1 MKASRAR
8 YGVIAFAI
16 SLAVLSYIQ
25 RVAISQAAG
34 PISHDLH
41 LNQAQMGFVFG
52 AFGLSYALF
61 ELPAGLLGDRL
72 GVRRVLSQIVLA
84 WSIFTALTGAAWDI
98 TSLWVVRFLFG
109 AGEAGCFPNLTR
121 MLSVWL
127 PARERVSAQSLMW
140 ACTRWGGAATP
151 PLVLAGVAL
160 FGWRWTFVT
169 LATLGIAWFAIFLLW
184 FRDDPLQH
192 PSVNVLERKM
202 LAESRIFIREDAGR
216 SNWLSL
222 LLTLEVFVLILQYF
236 CFSFVWYFYIT
247 WWPTYL
253 RETRAQSPARAA
265 AFATLPPFFG
275 GFGSIATGLVATRLP
290 GRVIAFLGFL
300 GSAILLFA
308 FTRIRAVLP
317 AMSVHGTRE
326 FLQWPDHADILECL
340 RGNRWSL
347 YCDGRSRDEHDGQFC
362 RLCRAGSGR
371 LHSAADRRR
380 LESADLVNDRRGYGF
395 SSILGFISI
404 PRKPSASAAQN
415 VDESLAQ
422 ISADNLEP

>member
-1 MKASRAR
+1 MKPSRAR
-8 YGVIAFAI
+8 HGVVGLAI
-16 SLAVLSYIQ
+16 SLAVLSYMQ

-41 LNQAQMGFVFG
+41 LNKAQMGFVFG

-84 WSIFTALTGAAWDI
+84 WSIFTALTGAAWNV

-140 ACTRWGGAATP
+140 ACARWGGAATP

-160 FGWRWTFVT
+160 VGWRWTFVV
-169 LATLGIAWFAIFLLW
+169 LAALGIAWFAIFLLW
-184 FRDDPLQH
+184 FKDDPLQH
-192 PSVNVLERKM
+192 PSVNELERKM
-202 LAESRIFIREDAGR
+202 LAGSRTFICHDAGS

-222 LLTLEVFVLILQYF
+222 LFTREVFVLSLQYF

-247 WWPTYL
+247 WLPTYL
-253 RETRAQSPARAA
+253 RETRGQSPAQAA
-265 AFATLPPFFG
+265 TFAALPLLFG

-290 GRVIAFLGFL
+290 GRVIAFFGFL
-300 GSAILLFA
+300 GSAMLLFA

-317 AMSVHGTRE
+317 AMVSMGLASFCSDLTMPISWNACVEIGGPHTATVAAAMNMMGN
-326 FLQWPDHADILECL
+326 FAGFVAPVLGGLILQRTGGDWNPLIYLMIGAAMISALSWIYLDPAEARHK
-340 RGNRWSL
+340 RG
-347 YCDGRSRDEHDGQFC
+347 
-362 RLCRAGSGR
+362 
-371 LHSAADRRR
+371 
-380 LESADLVNDRRGYGF
+380 
-395 SSILGFISI
+395 
-404 PRKPSASAAQN
+404 KN

-422 ISADNLEP
+422 ISADDQEP

>member
-1 MKASRAR
+1 MKATRAR
-8 YGVIAFAI
+8 YKVVGFAI

-41 LNQAQMGFVFG
+41 LNKAQMGFVFG

-84 WSIFTALTGAAWDI
+84 WSIFTALTGAAWNV

-160 FGWRWTFVT
+160 FGWRWTFVV
-169 LATLGIAWFAIFLLW
+169 LAALGVGWFAIFLLW
-184 FRDDPLQH
+184 FKDDPLQH
-192 PSVNVLERKM
+192 PSVNELERKM
-202 LAESRIFIREDAGR
+202 LAESRAFVRHTAGG

-222 LLTLEVFVLILQYF
+222 LLTPEVFVLILQYF

-247 WWPTYL
+247 WLPTYL
-253 RETRAQSPARAA
+253 RETRGQSPAQTA
-265 AFATLPPFFG
+265 AFAALPLLFG
-275 GFGSIATGLVATRLP
+275 GFGSIATGLIARRLP
-290 GRVIAFLGFL
+290 GRVIAFCGFL

-308 FTRIRAVLP
+308 FTRIRAVFP
-317 AMSVHGTRE
+317 AMLSMGLASFCSDLTMPISWNACMEIGGPHTATVAAAMNMMGNFAGFVAPVLGGLILQRTGGDWNPLIYLMVGAAMISALSWIYLDPENTRRKRGT
-326 FLQWPDHADILECL
+326 
-340 RGNRWSL
+340 
-347 YCDGRSRDEHDGQFC
+347 
-362 RLCRAGSGR
+362 
-371 LHSAADRRR
+371 
-380 LESADLVNDRRGYGF
+380 
-395 SSILGFISI
+395 
-404 PRKPSASAAQN
+404 N
-415 VDESLAQ
+415 VDESPAP
-422 ISADNLEP
+422 IGTEDLEP

>member
-41 LNQAQMGFVFG
+41 LNKTQMGLVFG

-61 ELPAGLLGDRL
+61 ELPAGVLGDRL

-84 WSIFTALTGAAWDI
+84 WSIFTALTGAAWNV

-160 FGWRWTFVT
+160 VGWRWTFVV
-169 LATLGIAWFAIFLLW
+169 LAVLGIAWFAIFLLW
-184 FRDDPLQH
+184 FKDDPLQH
-192 PSVNVLERKM
+192 PSVNELERKM
-202 LAESRIFIREDAGR
+202 LAESRSFIRHDAGR

-222 LLTLEVFVLILQYF
+222 LLTPEVFVLILQYF

-247 WWPTYL
+247 WLPTYL
-253 RETRAQSPARAA
+253 RETRGQSPAQAA
-265 AFATLPPFFG
+265 ALAALPLLFG
-275 GFGSIATGLVATRLP
+275 GFGSIATGLVATRLS
-290 GRVIAFLGFL
+290 GRVIAFFGFL

-317 AMSVHGTRE
+317 AMLSMGLASFCSDLTMPISWNACVEIGGPHTATVAAAMNMMGNFAGFVAPVLGGFLLQRTGGDWNPLIYLMIGAAMISALSWIYLDPQRARRKRGT
-326 FLQWPDHADILECL
+326 
-340 RGNRWSL
+340 
-347 YCDGRSRDEHDGQFC
+347 Y
-362 RLCRAGSGR
+362 
-371 LHSAADRRR
+371 
-380 LESADLVNDRRGYGF
+380 
-395 SSILGFISI
+395 
-404 PRKPSASAAQN
+404 
-415 VDESLAQ
+415 VDESRAQ
-422 ISADNLEP
+422 ISAHDLEP